1 DTGSTYV
8 AVRKALGTPQRNMDQ
23 KTTAKM
29 TPYPLKFLLFAL
41 CIATTAM
48 AHAQVWPA
56 KSVRLIC
63 SIATGTAPDLVLR
76 MVADRLSKTVG
87 RQVFVENI
95 LGGAGHIAGQ
105 AAARAAPDGHTFF
118 LAGAGILV
126 IDRFLF
132 KNLPFDADRDFTPF
146 AKIYDSGALTIAVN
160 PQLPVKNV
168 AELIALAR
176 AQPGKLSYG
185 VDGTLSPIIGNYFVK
200 LTGIDMV
207 GIPYK
212 GPGQML
218 QDAAE
223 NRTQVVIVSLQ
234 GLDTY
239 RRNGKLRVIGIG
251 SQKRYPG
258 LEEVATIGETLPGF
272 RAGGIGILVAPTG
285 TSADILDRMRR
296 EIDPIVRD
304 PEYQKR
310 LLQFGFIASDAGSPQ
325 SIAETIRGERE
336 LWAKIAATVGFQPQ

>member
-1 DTGSTYV
+1 MP
-8 AVRKALGTPQRNMDQ
+8 RAL
-23 KTTAKM
+23 KC
-29 TPYPLKFLLFAL
+29 LLCTLLLGA
-41 CIATTAM
+41 
-48 AHAQVWPA
+48 AHTVSAQNWPA
-56 KSVRLIC
+56 KPVRLIC

-76 MVADRLSKTVG
+76 MMAERLSKNVG
-87 RQVFVENI
+87 KQFFVENI

-126 IDRFLF
+126 IDRYMF
-132 KNLPFDADRDFTPF
+132 KSLPFDADRDFTPF
-146 AKIYDSGALTIAVN
+146 AKLYDSGALTIAVN

-168 AELIALAR
+168 AELISLAR

-185 VDGTLSPIIGNYFVK
+185 VDGTLSPIIGSYFTR
-200 LTGIDMV
+200 LSGIDMV
-207 GIPYK
+207 AIPYK

-223 NRTQVVIVSLQ
+223 NRTQAVIVSLQ

-239 RRNGKLRVIGIG
+239 RRSGKLRVIGIG
-251 SQKRYPG
+251 SQRRYPG

-272 RAGGIGILVAPTG
+272 RAGGIGIVVAPTG
-285 TSADILDRMRR
+285 TPADILDRLRR
-296 EIDPIVRD
+296 EIDAIVRE

-310 LLQFGFIASDAGSPQ
+310 LLQFGFIASDGGTPQ
-325 SIAETIRGERE
+325 SIAETLRSERE
-336 LWAKIAATVGFQPQ
+336 LWAKISATVGFQPQ